1 MMAVMHWI
9 HKPSEYMYADEV
21 LRLLLQRFYGV
32 KFSARVPEC
41 SYSLHIV
48 LEQETQFFIF
58 N

>member
-32 KFSARVPEC
+32 KFSSRVPEC

-48 LEQETQFFIF
+48 LEQETQIFIF

>member
-1 MMAVMHWI
+1 MHWI